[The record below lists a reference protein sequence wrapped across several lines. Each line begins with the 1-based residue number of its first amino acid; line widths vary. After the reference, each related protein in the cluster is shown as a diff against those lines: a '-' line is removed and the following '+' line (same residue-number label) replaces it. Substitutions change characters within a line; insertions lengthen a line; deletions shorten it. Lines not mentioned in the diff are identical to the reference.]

1 MPFGKIRASCLY
13 EIGSGRTYSQPP
25 SVHSTIPRLQAI
37 TAPFYQ
43 MSKHNPLDKWLD
55 SVESEIDR
63 IRIRPR
69 RIQLE
74 LLRKEIQQVE
84 SQAVDELGSDHT
96 VAQIQRLELLKQ
108 DFASVEEWL
117 MAQSQLNTTVREKQ
131 SWYEVHPDTDEALAS
146 MRVWLDKT
154 QNEHKRR
161 RQRHIAAL
169 RQFWPK
175 ADRMQRR
182 RMVGLFGTYT
192 IRLMKWSFHSQF
204 LGKLTRIA
212 QWSSKTMKKL

>member
-1 MPFGKIRASCLY
+1 
-13 EIGSGRTYSQPP
+13 
-25 SVHSTIPRLQAI
+25 
-37 TAPFYQ
+37 